1 MAITKEELG
10 QALVD
15 LITPKKAAKKSTP
28 KYVLVVD
35 DRVLNQRPTNKKDL
49 KAAVIAITLKNP
61 GAKILAYKLE
71 GEMSLDLP
79 VTGLTADE
87 EEGE

>member
-15 LITPKKAAKKSTP
+15 LIAPKKAAKKSTP

-35 DRVLNQRPTNKKDL
+35 GRVLTQRPANKADL
-49 KAAVIAITLKNP
+49 KAAVIALTLKNP
-61 GAKILAYKLE
+61 SAKILAYKLD
-71 GEMSLDLP
+71 GEISVNLP
-79 VTGLTADE
+79 VTGIDE
-87 EEGE
+87 VEGE